1 MLILIF
7 QTSHELRISFT
18 SAEYSIHNFDDVRNT
33 TASAGPNSKD
43 TGGTSPAVIAVA
55 VALPLIAIGV
65 VACIIYVWYRRK
77 YPVRMIVGKDFAKF
91 SNPAYNKRSSTATLV
106 RERAALDDDYQRDI
120 EEGAAYT
127 GVAHDN
133 PALNM
138 EDDPQ
143 YQPIP
148 SLEQSMATYANYRR
162 SFEDSPKSEKRAPEK
177 PKRMYSIE
185 PQPDDNHEDEQ
196 NQSEGHLQDDE
207 SANYEN
213 VDYNT
218 TKKMADQMTHCQ
230 DDVTSEKEARPES
243 TASAYEDV
251 LTAEEDHAYETTAQ
265 NSGRAVDLK
274 ASFDDSTLYEN
285 LTFKGDIETK
295 DPEIAAVP
303 SPERILD
310 NPSDNPSDGE
320 CTEERLDDSSGTK
333 DLTDHVS
340 SFDNESSF
348 DTNVISVPDESSSV
362 DTHEISVHGESS
374 SSHVHETL
382 RPTDLEGEDS
392 DRPASGHDRSL
403 PESFS
408 SDSFVILD
416 NQDQNETDRG
426 NKASGDNTE
435 ERQLDHIE
443 DQQVDLF
450 EKLENDKLVLS
461 NKRALAYDGEKSEEA
476 VDVVADRS
484 FDLDVDHLNISVS
497 SISDPDVKS
506 VDSAFSIVSRGLNS
520 VDETSDSFE
529 VISHDFGQI
538 SQNDIKLFEDEHAE
552 EAIPQNSKQEAET
565 SVTTPADNVISPSS
579 KPIKPDVIISEFNS
593 SESDI
598 SDNDELTAGEEIENS
613 RETSGDRRESVTR
626 KITLDRG
633 GISFEDST
641 SGSSSQSENSESE
654 DVEMPKP
661 NLARRESITLD
672 NPVFDSPEV
681 NISFKFT
688 SSENSDKP
696 ELPRGLTRRKSI
708 TLDNPLFEKVPEMA
722 TSTGPEV
729 SPLDSF
735 QVIESEPLD
744 EPISEESE
752 DEAEEVPNSKLPALQ
767 RKVLKITM
775 DIGEEED
782 SSISSVENSNSES
795 DSSTEA

>member
-1 MLILIF
+1 
-7 QTSHELRISFT
+7 
-18 SAEYSIHNFDDVRNT
+18 
-33 TASAGPNSKD
+33 
-43 TGGTSPAVIAVA
+43 
-55 VALPLIAIGV
+55 
-65 VACIIYVWYRRK
+65 
-77 YPVRMIVGKDFAKF
+77 
-91 SNPAYNKRSSTATLV
+91 
-106 RERAALDDDYQRDI
+106 
-120 EEGAAYT
+120 
-127 GVAHDN
+127 
-133 PALNM
+133 
-138 EDDPQ
+138 
-143 YQPIP
+143 
-148 SLEQSMATYANYRR
+148 MATYANYRR

-177 PKRMYSIE
+177 PKRMYSVE

-196 NQSEGHLQDDE
+196 NQSEEYLQGDE

-213 VDYNT
+213 VDYNIT
-218 TKKMADQMTHCQ
+218 NKTANQMTQCQ
-230 DDVTSEKEARPES
+230 DDVTSDKEARPES
-243 TASAYEDV
+243 TAPAYEDV

-265 NSGRAVDLK
+265 NSGQAVDLK

-285 LTFKGDIETK
+285 LTFKGDTETK
-295 DPEIAAVP
+295 GPEIAAVP
-303 SPERILD
+303 SPERISD
-310 NPSDNPSDGE
+310 NPSVNPSVNPSDGE
-320 CTEERLDDSSGTK
+320 CTEERLEDSSGTK

-340 SFDNESSF
+340 SFDDESSF
-348 DTNVISVPDESSSV
+348 DTNVISMHDESSSV
-362 DTHEISVHGESS
+362 DTHETSVHGESS

-382 RPTDLEGEDS
+382 RPTDLEGEDN

-435 ERQLDHIE
+435 ERQPDHIE

-461 NKRALAYDGEKSEEA
+461 NKRALAHDGEKSEEA

-538 SQNDIKLFEDEHAE
+538 SQDDIKLFEDEHAE

-641 SGSSSQSENSESE
+641 SGSSSQSENSENE

-688 SSENSDKP
+688 SSENSDKQ

-752 DEAEEVPNSKLPALQ
+752 DEVEEVPNSKLPVPQ

-782 SSISSVENSNSES
+782 SSRSSVEDSNSES

>member
-1 MLILIF
+1 MFLIEDVDFIF

-177 PKRMYSIE
+177 PKRMYSVE

-196 NQSEGHLQDDE
+196 NQSEGHLQGDE

-213 VDYNT
+213 VDYNIT
-218 TKKMADQMTHCQ
+218 NKKADQMIQCQ

-243 TASAYEDV
+243 TAPAYEDV

-265 NSGRAVDLK
+265 NSGQAVDLK

-285 LTFKGDIETK
+285 LTFKGDTETK
-295 DPEIAAVP
+295 GPEIAAVP

-310 NPSDNPSDGE
+310 NPSVNPSDNPSDGE
-320 CTEERLDDSSGTK
+320 CTEERLEDSSGTK
-333 DLTDHVS
+333 DLTDHES
-340 SFDNESSF
+340 SFGNESSF
-348 DTNVISVPDESSSV
+348 DT
-362 DTHEISVHGESS
+362 HETSVHGESS
-374 SSHVHETL
+374 SSHVIETL
-382 RPTDLEGEDS
+382 RPPDLEGEDN
-392 DRPASGHDRSL
+392 DRPQPAAEHDRSL

-408 SDSFVILD
+408 NDSFVILD

-443 DQQVDLF
+443 DQKVDLF

-461 NKRALAYDGEKSEEA
+461 NKRALAHDGEKSEEA

-538 SQNDIKLFEDEHAE
+538 SQDDIKLFEDEHAE
-552 EAIPQNSKQEAET
+552 EAILQNSKHEAET

-688 SSENSDKP
+688 SNENSDKQ

-752 DEAEEVPNSKLPALQ
+752 DEAEEVPNSKLPVPQ